1 MTKTQSLTKTPLFG
15 IFYTIGDYDSIS
27 QRIVYAAKKH
37 KSIGVSALAVHG
49 LMESQNN
56 LKLKKALD
64 KIDII
69 TPDGQP
75 IRWAL
80 NAFYKTKLKDRV
92 YGPKLTWEVLKLA
105 NNYNLRI
112 YLYGSTEKTIKGF
125 ANKIK
130 KDLPKITIAG
140 HHVDRFR
147 EATQEEDKNDI
158 NKINNSK
165 PDIVL
170 VGRGCPRQE
179 IWVGDHIG
187 KINAPMLAVG
197 AAFNF
202 HAGDLKQ
209 APKILQKTGLE
220 WAFRLIIEPK
230 RLWKRY
236 LITNTKFIF
245 KIFKKALI

>member
-1 MTKTQSLTKTPLFG
+1 MTKTRPLPKKNLFG
-15 IFYTIGDYDSIS
+15 INYTIGDYDSIS
-27 QRIVYAAKKH
+27 RNIVDAAQKH
-37 KSIGVSALAVHG
+37 KSMGVSALAVHG

-56 LKLKKALD
+56 PKMKKALD

-105 NNYNLRI
+105 NKYKLRL
-112 YLYGSTEKTIKGF
+112 YLYGSTEETIKGF
-125 ANKIK
+125 VNKIEK
-130 KDLPKITIAG
+130 ELPEIKLAG
-140 HHVDRFR
+140 YHIDRFR
-147 EATQEEDKNDI
+147 EATQDEDKDDI
-158 NKINNSK
+158 NKINKCK
-165 PDIVL
+165 PHIVL
-170 VGRGCPRQE
+170 IGRGCPRQE
-179 IWVGDHIG
+179 IWVGNHTG

-209 APKILQKTGLE
+209 APKILQNAGLE
-220 WAFRLIIEPK
+220 WAFRLVIEPK

-236 LITNTKFIF
+236 LFTNTKFIF
-245 KIFKKALI
+245 KIFKKALT